1 MDPLTLASLGLAGLG
16 AVGKGAAAYGERS
29 GLLSK
34 EQEDRLREL
43 ERLQAINML
52 GGDYNAALGKHMS
65 PVQGAMREAREQ
77 MAQDV
82 SSQDISGGSYFRGQQ
97 ALTEAAA
104 QERAMAE
111 QGARE
116 AIRQEEEMR
125 MKEMEDLRER
135 ERLEA
140 QKWAAGFGA
149 VAESLGSAA
158 PSLMNMALAQK
169 EKDALILAAGGKL
182 TPAQSKEGVEA
193 LIKYQTGGMSPA
205 VLPKG
210 YKSWADVP
218 EGGKRA
224 WIQRQRQEFLRG
236 GAAKSSVLYGRPSKL
251 SLDEL
256 YPDPETP

>member
-82 SSQDISGGSYFRGQQ
+82 SSQDMSGGSYFRGQQ

-104 QERAMAE
+104 QARAMAE

-224 WIQRQRQEFLRG
+224 WIQRQRQVFLRG